1 MICDRSTRVLC
12 VAALFCCCGDVL
24 SSTPQMQQALPMQ
37 HGVEMAAPPWAL
49 QSGMSPTQMIPGVAK
64 AWYAQLVF
72 LAWALF

>member
-1 MICDRSTRVLC
+1 
-12 VAALFCCCGDVL
+12 
-24 SSTPQMQQALPMQ
+24 MQQALPMQ